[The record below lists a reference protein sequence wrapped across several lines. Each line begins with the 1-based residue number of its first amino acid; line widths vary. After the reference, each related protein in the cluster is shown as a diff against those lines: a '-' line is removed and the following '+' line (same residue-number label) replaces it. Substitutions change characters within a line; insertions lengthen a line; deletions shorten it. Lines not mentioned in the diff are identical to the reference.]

1 MKDLRNLKITY
12 IGGGSRCWA
21 NNFINDFAQEPEL
34 SGSVYL
40 YDIDKQA
47 AEYNAIIG
55 NKVSARDDAVGKW
68 KYIAEHTLSKAL
80 EGADFVVIS
89 ILPGTFDEMESD
101 VHAPEKYGIYQPV
114 GDTTG
119 PGGIIRALRSV
130 PIFYNYAKEIEKYC
144 PNAWVIN
151 FTNPM
156 SMCVAALY
164 KGFPKIK
171 AFGCC
176 HEVFGTQTILSDMVK
191 EKLGETASR
200 DDIRINVFGVN
211 HFTWIDKASY
221 HGKDLIS
228 MFAEYIAENPDGLKG
243 DDNWANGGFQTK
255 QLVKS
260 DLFKRYGVIA
270 AAGDRHLAEF
280 CPKKWYLSS
289 PERVEEMGFGLT
301 TVPWR
306 KELNSWRIEMQE
318 KKAKGEEEFKFFNS
332 GEETV
337 RQIKALCGLHSFITN
352 VNIPNVGQIANLPLG
367 CVVETNAQFSSD
379 YVSPVFAGNIPPA
392 INAMVARV
400 ALNQEAIVE
409 AAICGDYELA
419 FQVFAND
426 QLVDLPLCKA
436 RELFNEMLYNTRKYL
451 PFYEEYTKMQ
461 K

>member
-1 MKDLRNLKITY
+1 MNDLKNLKITY
-12 IGGGSRCWA
+12 IGGGSRGWA
-21 NNFINDFAQEPEL
+21 KNFMNDFALEPEL
-34 SGSVYL
+34 AGSVYL

-55 NKVSARDDAVGKW
+55 NALSAREDVVGKW
-68 KYIAEHTLSKAL
+68 NYVAEHDLAKAL
-80 EGADFVVIS
+80 DGADFVVIS

-101 VHAPEKYGIYQPV
+101 VHTPEKYGIYQSV

-119 PGGIIRALRSV
+119 AGGLVRALRSV
-130 PIFYNYAKEIEKYC
+130 PIFYNYAKAIEKYC

-156 SMCVAALY
+156 AMCVAALY

-176 HEVFGTQTILSDMVK
+176 HEVFATQTILGKVIK
-191 EKLGETASR
+191 EQLGEDASR

-221 HGKDLIS
+221 KGKDLLPMYDKFID
-228 MFAEYIAENPDGLKG
+228 AHPEGIGRDG
-243 DDNWANGGFQTK
+243 NWANNGFQTK
-255 QLVKS
+255 QLVKFE
-260 DLFKRYGVIA
+260 LFKRYGIIA

-280 CPKKWYLSS
+280 CPADWYLSS

-301 TVPWR
+301 TVAWR
-306 KELNSWRIEMQE
+306 KQQEVYRVQQQE
-318 KKAKGEEEFKFFNS
+318 KRAKEGEPFKFYNTD
-332 GEETV
+332 EETV

-352 VNIPNVGQIANLPLG
+352 VNVPNVGQIENLPLG

-379 YVSPVFAGNIPPA
+379 YVSPVFAGKIPPA
-392 INAMVARV
+392 VNALVSRV

-409 AAICGDYELA
+409 AAITGDYELA
-419 FQVFAND
+419 FQAFAND
-426 QLVDLPLCKA
+426 QGVQLPLDKA

-451 PFYEEYTKMQ
+451 PYYEQYAKTQ